1 MSVSI
6 RDKDKG
12 GHGDNENAYG
22 LLLTSVLAS
31 LSDSDRMAQHVDV
44 NPGGIQVQG
53 GGHGPAVVRNVAIA
67 VTMNVGKGSTR
78 SGVKATTAADTM
90 KSGTKSV

>member
-1 MSVSI
+1 VGY
-6 RDKDKG
+6 RFRAG
-12 GHGDNENAYG
+12 A
-22 LLLTSVLAS
+22 TVL
-31 LSDSDRMAQHVDV
+31 
-44 NPGGIQVQG
+44 PWW
-53 GGHGPAVVRNVAIA
+53 RNVAIA